1 MKNTCHKSSICLRE
15 GETLFGRNRFEL
27 KCFPKDGSP
36 GFSSPHPAAS
46 PPSPPPWSSLGLPN
60 WRKLHSWWFVHLE
73 PNQQTNGLTFTN
85 FYQNTVQIT
94 PIQII
99 VSLILQNS
107 TIPEPVWSIFAS
119 IALSWSLFQNLDQ
132 NFCKI
137 YFIQFHKAILLQGLF
152 ITGGTVGRW
161 YVRPLPPFP
170 IPSWSQVPQPS
181 TEMFPA
187 TLCPVKPFP
196 IPPHPIPP
204 PPSPH
209 NPLRFPKS
217 KGLYGH
223 SLSVVDNGRKLV
235 ACGGMTEQWIFGGI
249 GIGFG
254 DGGID
259 VVLYSSPEART
270 VCISWQ
276 DGQDGWTL
284 DLKMM

>member
-1 MKNTCHKSSICLRE
+1 MFSQRWLD
-15 GETLFGRNRFEL
+15 RF
-27 KCFPKDGSP
+27 F
-36 GFSSPHPAAS
+36 FSSP
-46 PPSPPPWSSLGLPN
+46 WRFSSFTSTLAKPGTAQIAQKVICFFL
-60 WRKLHSWWFVHLE
+60 K
-73 PNQQTNGLTFTN
+73 PNQQINGLTFIN
-85 FYQNTVQIT
+85 LNTLQI
-94 PIQII
+94 PQKRLLF
-99 VSLILQNS
+99 VLQNS
-107 TIPEPVWSIFAS
+107 HSIFQSLIYIHSVA
-119 IALSWSLFQNLDQ
+119 ALHCHDHCL
-132 NFCKI
+132 KI
-137 YFIQFHKAILLQGLF
+137 QIKSFAKFYFIQFHKALLLQGLF